1 MVENCLVQIHLN
13 VAVEE
18 IIGNYNSPSLLVDGF
33 DVTGRPAAPEGQMS
47 CRLDLPN
54 EEQIL
59 AALRGLAI
67 LRCQNG
73 NEELVQAAAFQNLLR
88 TGQHFTIEDIATLT
102 ALDNSTVIGCIDR
115 IRQAGHIRFDADG
128 FIEGVAGLSLSPTK
142 HEVLIDG
149 RRFWTWC
156 ALDVLGIFGALNAS
170 GFAKSSDPSSGESV
184 ELQFIDG
191 VVQEM
196 KFTVFLSDLSNVA
209 SICYDWCPNTNFFVS
224 RSSAERWAKAN
235 AAKGSV
241 IEVAN
246 LVPVA
251 REAWSRLVETLK

>member
-1 MVENCLVQIHLN
+1 M
-13 VAVEE
+13 
-18 IIGNYNSPSLLVDGF
+18 DGF
-33 DVTGRPAAPEGQMS
+33 DVTGRPATPEGQMS

-67 LRCQNG
+67 LRRRNA

-102 ALDNSTVIGCIDR
+102 KLDYSTVIGCFDS

-128 FIEGVAGLSLSPTK
+128 FIEGAAGLSLSPTR

-156 ALDVLGIFGALNAS
+156 ALDVIGIFGALNAS
-170 GFAKSSDPSSGESV
+170 GFAKSSDPSSGESI

-196 KFTVFLSDLSNVA
+196 NFTVFLSDLSNGA
-209 SICYDWCPNTNFFVS
+209 SICCDWCPNTNFFVS
-224 RSSAERWAKAN
+224 RSSVERWAKAN

-241 IEVAN
+241 IAVAS

-251 REAWSRLVETLK
+251 REAWSRLVETSK